1 MKINNIFKKKKHDCK
16 KSIDDLKKLYDSNGE
31 FRYAVVL
38 LSNGATLWA
47 CKDYEDAMERVA
59 DERRYNFR
67 QCEVVDLAYL

>member
-47 CKDYEDAMERVA
+47 CKDYESALERVA
-59 DERRYNFR
+59 DERIRNFR

>member
-1 MKINNIFKKKKHDCK
+1 MKISDIFKNKSPDCK

-47 CKDYEDAMERVA
+47 CKDYEDALERVA
-59 DERRYNFR
+59 DERICNFR
-67 QCEVVDLAYL
+67 QCKIVDLAYL